1 MRSNRQRR
9 LLGTGALPAVMP
21 IAGALAI
28 AEGMVTAGATIH
40 RATAARGIGNREA
53 GTAEV
58 TIAERTAGK
67 AIDPATGKPLVD
79 LNSQLKGSV

>member
-1 MRSNRQRR
+1 M
-9 LLGTGALPAVMP
+9 MP

-28 AEGMVTAGATIH
+28 ADVMATAGATIYW
-40 RATAARGIGNREA
+40 ATAARGIGNREA

-67 AIDPATGKPLVD
+67 AIDPATGNPLVD
-79 LNSQLKGSV
+79 LNGQLKVSV